1 MLLLYTEP
9 GCRGLVELVPTSH
22 SGKRIHGGGPV
33 CQAISERVEK
43 TDGFS
48 PPTGIA
54 PLLGIRSR
62 QGFSQLFPL
71 FFVLPENGC
80 PSCLRISLTEEAEV
94 FGANPMHRL
103 GIPLLPWRPF
113 ETDVLGL
120 EPDESD
126 PVRIILAAQLR
137 LRSHR
142 RQKPA
147 RPLGRE
153 ANVEV
158 RKIVGARDSL
168 LRRVITDLSSS
179 TIRTPS
185 RGLEVGS
192 A

>member
-1 MLLLYTEP
+1 MGAAPSARRFLNELKKQTDSVHRP
-9 GCRGLVELVPTSH
+9 AFPPIWGFARGRRF
-22 SGKRIHGGGPV
+22 SGF
-33 CQAISERVEK
+33 
-43 TDGFS
+43 FS
-48 PPTGIA
+48 
-54 PLLGIRSR
+54 
-62 QGFSQLFPL
+62 L
-71 FFVLPENGC
+71 FFALSENSC
-80 PSCLRISLTEEAEV
+80 PSCLRISLTEEAELL
-94 FGANPMHRL
+94 GANPMHRL